1 MWPKRLVLENV
12 SVAYSRD
19 TIKKR
24 ASLNF
29 IAVFIN
35 NIIVKLA
42 RDQVKMMGVEEN
54 TFERGE
60 VEEVLQRYDQK
71 KTYYIR

>member
-1 MWPKRLVLENV
+1 
-12 SVAYSRD
+12 
-19 TIKKR
+19 
-24 ASLNF
+24 
-29 IAVFIN
+29 
-35 NIIVKLA
+35 
-42 RDQVKMMGVEEN
+42 MGVEEN